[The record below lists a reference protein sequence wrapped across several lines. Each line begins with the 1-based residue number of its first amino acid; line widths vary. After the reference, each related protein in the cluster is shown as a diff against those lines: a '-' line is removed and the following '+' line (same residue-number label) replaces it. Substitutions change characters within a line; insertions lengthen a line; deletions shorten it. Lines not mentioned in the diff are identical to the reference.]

1 MEDKKSF
8 VVYTNWK
15 QYIDELT
22 DEEVGMWTRWMFD
35 YCNDKWLDKEIE
47 YPNNTAVKVLCKLTK
62 DILKKDLAKYKDK
75 RKRIDDINERKRIER
90 EAKSKQSSNEIEHEI
105 VNEIDNN
112 IEQCNMLNVKCN
124 MLNDNSKELN
134 NNDLSISKDISK
146 SSGEVSRE
154 KPTPLIILPCIGN
167 YQHPIFKDDIDHYK
181 ELYPAVDILQQFKNM
196 VGWLESNPQNRKT
209 KNGVK
214 SFITRWLSK
223 CQDKA
228 PKVESSSCNQNFTT
242 LGDDYLNEDF
252 KQRPNETYEEY
263 RERIIKDFRKEND
276 PTASFGGVEKI

>member
-90 EAKSKQSSNEIEHEI
+90 ETKSKQSNNEIEHEI

-124 MLNDNSKELN
+124 MLNVNSKELN

-146 SSGEVSRE
+146 SSGEVSQE
-154 KPTPLIILPCIGN
+154 NPTPLIILPCIGN
-167 YQHPIFKDDIDHYK
+167 YQHPIFDEDVKHYK

-196 VGWLESNPQNRKT
+196 LGWLEANPQNRKT

-214 SFITRWLSK
+214 SFIARWLSK

-228 PKVESSSCNQNFTT
+228 PKVETT
-242 LGDDYLNEDF
+242 ETIKDTVTLSEEF
-252 KQRPNETYEEY
+252 KQRPDESYEEY
-263 RERIIKDFRKEND
+263 KKRIVDNFRNRTN
-276 PTASFGGVEKI
+276 PTTSSGSNEI

>member
-1 MEDKKSF
+1 MEDKKAF

-75 RKRIDDINERKRIER
+75 KKRIDEINERKRVER
-90 EAKSKQSSNEIEHEI
+90 EAKSKETDNEIEHDI
-105 VNEIDNN
+105 VHEIDDKIDDSNKLLVISN
-112 IEQCNMLNVKCN
+112 KL
-124 MLNDNSKELN
+124 LDNSKELN

-146 SSGEVSRE
+146 SSGEVSQE
-154 KPTPLIILPCIGN
+154 KPTPLILLPCIGN
-167 YQHPIFKDDIDHYK
+167 YQHPIFDEDVKHYK
-181 ELYPAVDILQQFKNM
+181 ELYPAVDILQELKKM

-214 SFITRWLSK
+214 SFITRWLSR

-228 PKVESSSCNQNFTT
+228 PKVDSGYSNCEPVEDGKIGGFTV
-242 LGDDYLNEDF
+242 L
-252 KQRPNETYEEY
+252 
-263 RERIIKDFRKEND
+263 
-276 PTASFGGVEKI
+276 